1 MKKAI
6 ISLGATVW
14 LVLSCTKHAVPE
26 YYYAVDLNQI
36 TNDELRVE
44 MNFTGVLPDTGNFY
58 FPRIVPGIYDAGEYD
73 KFVSNLRA
81 FNRKGQDLV
90 VNRIDTNC
98 WQIIGANKLHAI
110 FYSVSDGW
118 ASSILKVSDH
128 TDLQKAILIVPL

>member
-73 KFVSNLRA
+73 KFDFEGIRPYRSAESHFDSAVII
-81 FNRKGQDLV
+81 
-90 VNRIDTNC
+90 VNPGTVF
-98 WQIIGANKLHAI
+98 G
-110 FYSVSDGW
+110 
-118 ASSILKVSDH
+118 
-128 TDLQKAILIVPL
+128 

>member
-44 MNFTGVLPDTGNFY
+44 MNFTGVLPDTGSEPY
-58 FPRIVPGIYDAGEYD
+58 RHQ
-73 KFVSNLRA
+73 L
-81 FNRKGQDLV
+81 L
-90 VNRIDTNC
+90 
-98 WQIIGANKLHAI
+98 ANHWSQQTPC
-110 FYSVSDGW
+110 Y
-118 ASSILKVSDH
+118 ILLS
-128 TDLQKAILIVPL
+128 Q